1 MHLKL
6 RKLLALCMT
15 GVMMISSG
23 LSSFPIY
30 AAEPS
35 PSVTIE
41 NEVDSKNKMDR
52 DGSEI
57 WSYLCP
63 KKDTS
68 AFLFK
73 LNKIIYLFPG
83 HL

>member
-30 AAEPS
+30 AAEHTPS
-35 PSVTIE
+35 GTI
-41 NEVDSKNKMDR
+41 
-52 DGSEI
+52 G
-57 WSYLCP
+57 
-63 KKDTS
+63 
-68 AFLFK
+68 
-73 LNKIIYLFPG
+73 
-83 HL
+83 

>member
-6 RKLLALCMT
+6 RKLLALYMT

-30 AAEPS
+30 AADPS

-57 WSYLCP
+57 WSHPCP
-63 KKDTS
+63 KKHQ
-68 AFLFK
+68 
-73 LNKIIYLFPG
+73 
-83 HL
+83 HLYKNLK

>member
-30 AAEPS
+30 AADPS

-41 NEVDSKNKMDR
+41 YEGSGRVMVDGESKMDR
-52 DGSEI
+52 DGSVL
-57 WSYLCP
+57 WSHPCP
-63 KKDTS
+63 KKNS
-68 AFLFK
+68 
-73 LNKIIYLFPG
+73 NNHRKI
-83 HL
+83 